1 MFHGYIG
8 LGFRFAF
15 RRRRNALF
23 TVLSIMIS
31 VSLLYSTLSV
41 TSMVR
46 ANTSDY
52 IRKTSSP
59 VDISISST
67 KYSMPITNDMA
78 SDIGRQAHVVATAP
92 RIEEMAQFA
101 NGSNWIHLI
110 LLGLDTSREQG
121 LGNFAVS
128 GGSDQ
133 INSSYCFLSDSA
145 MTLVNGS
152 LGDTLALYTS
162 AGIHLF
168 QVSGYG
174 NAVDKGIIG
183 PVVFIDLQ
191 TAWNIFDIRYPNNSS
206 NKLLVEVDD
215 VFQISSVVQGLSS
228 IYGANF
234 VISNEKS
241 YSLWIASQ
249 FLTQAESVLLL
260 ITIIVFAIAAVR
272 IFSSYMLIFSER
284 RYETGILLALGSG
297 RREVLVSLLF
307 EILTVG
313 FLGVIAGLFLG
324 FVGSIFVS
332 QITSISLIIQSPVG
346 AAIMAPPGFVIDF
359 LAVIVSLVVGMVV
372 TGVAGMVP
380 ALIAVRQPVI
390 ESLRHSVSSTGAPA
404 SLPMSF
410 GKILRWILVTSGVS
424 LSLLVS
430 VQLLSDELGLG
441 LLQSDAIRYLSI
453 PAFLILVAGFSRVLS
468 SNNFVISQV
477 SKKVSPVVAKLL
489 ATSLKRRLIASL
501 LIFNLFVSVSMMF
514 FVSVNVSTTITSN
527 WERTVGWRSTSANV
541 VVYVDNS
548 VPPAIHD
555 VVKNLKGV
563 YETTSLASTIQFMRH
578 ETRIQNALVFG
589 IEPSSFQNLASVGL
603 IQAANVSAGFRV
615 LDSQDSCIISDYA
628 AKTLGVGLG
637 DWLEVG
643 ARTNLTVVAICE
655 SSAPVFLFSFINP
668 LFVFVNSASW
678 DAVSPDPYQIQG
690 ILMRSDDANATVTAL
705 SEYPGLYPV
714 LISNIISDYSSAVK
728 TLQTMMD
735 STINLILL
743 IAGISAIL
751 SGWSTSVTR
760 RREIGMLRALGMRPY
775 DIATS
780 MSLESGLPMLM
791 GALWGMIIGLIAN
804 ASISDVIIRFS
815 GGPPMLFDVRAIILV
830 IFAVLTSLVALFLSV
845 MQSTRSPTIDLLNDR
860 QRR

>member
-31 VSLLYSTLSV
+31 VSLLYSTMSV
-41 TSMVR
+41 TSLVR
-46 ANTSDY
+46 VNTSDY

-67 KYSMPITNDMA
+67 KYSMPITEQMT
-78 SDIGRQAHVVATAP
+78 SEIGRYPHIVATVP
-92 RIEEMAQFA
+92 RIEEIAQFA

-110 LLGLDTSREQG
+110 LLGLDTSREQD
-121 LGNFAVS
+121 LGSFAVS
-128 GGSDQ
+128 AGSDQ

-145 MTLVNGS
+145 MALLNQS
-152 LGDTLALYTS
+152 IGDTIALYTS

-174 NAVDKGIIG
+174 NAIDKGIIG
-183 PVVFIDLQ
+183 PVVFIDLR
-191 TAWNIFDIRYPNNSS
+191 TAWDIFSIRYPNNSS
-206 NKLLVEVDD
+206 NKLLVKVDD
-215 VFQISSVVQGLSS
+215 VFEIPSTVQELSR
-228 IYGANF
+228 IYGTIF

-249 FLTQAESVLLL
+249 FLTQAESVLFL
-260 ITIIVFAIAAVR
+260 ITIIVFAIAAIR

-297 RREVLVSLLF
+297 RREVLVSLLC

-313 FLGVIAGLFLG
+313 FLGATVGILLG
-324 FVGSIFVS
+324 FIGSVFIS

-346 AAIMAPPGFVIDF
+346 AAIMPPPGLVIDF
-359 LAVIVSLVVGMVV
+359 VAVVVSLVAGIMV
-372 TGVAGMVP
+372 TGVAGLVP

-390 ESLRHSVSSTGAPA
+390 ESLRYSISSAGAPA
-404 SLPMSF
+404 SLPRSF
-410 GKILRWILVTSGVS
+410 GRVLRWVLVVFGVA

-430 VQLLSDELGLG
+430 VQILSDVLGLG
-441 LLQSDAIRYLSI
+441 FLQSDAIRYLSI
-453 PAFLILVAGFSRVLS
+453 PAFLMLIAGFSTVLS
-468 SNNFVISQV
+468 RSRFLISQV
-477 SKKVSPVVAKLL
+477 SKKVRPAVAKLL
-489 ATSLKRRLIASL
+489 AASLKRRFIASL

-514 FVSVNVSTTITSN
+514 FVSVNISTTITSH
-527 WERTVGWRSTSANV
+527 WEHTVGWRSTSANV

-548 VPPAIHD
+548 VPLTIQD
-555 VVKNLKGV
+555 VVKNLRGV
-563 YETTSLASTIQFMRH
+563 DETTALASTIQFMRH
-578 ETRIQNALVFG
+578 ETKVQNALVFG
-589 IEPSSFQNLASVGL
+589 VEPSSFQNLASVGL
-603 IQAANVSAGFRV
+603 IQAVNMSAGFRV
-615 LDSQDSCIISDYA
+615 LGSQDSCIISDYA

-643 ARTNLTVVAICE
+643 ARANLTVVAICE

-678 DAVSPDPYQIQG
+678 DAVSPDPYHIQG
-690 ILMRSDDANATVTAL
+690 ILMRSDDANATVSAL

-714 LISNIISDYSSAVK
+714 LISNIINDYSSAVK

-735 STINLILL
+735 STMNLILL
-743 IAGISAIL
+743 IAGLSAIL

-760 RREIGMLRALGMRPY
+760 RREIGMLRALGMRSR
-775 DIATS
+775 DIAAS
-780 MSLESGLPMLM
+780 MSLESGLPMLF
-791 GALWGMIIGLIAN
+791 GACWGMIIGLIAN
-804 ASISDVIIRFS
+804 VSISDVIIRFS
-815 GGPPMLFDVRAIILV
+815 GGPPVLFDVRALV
-830 IFAVLTSLVALFLSV
+830 LVLFALLTSIIALFLSV
-845 MQSTRSPTIDLLNDR
+845 MRGTRSSTIDLLNDR